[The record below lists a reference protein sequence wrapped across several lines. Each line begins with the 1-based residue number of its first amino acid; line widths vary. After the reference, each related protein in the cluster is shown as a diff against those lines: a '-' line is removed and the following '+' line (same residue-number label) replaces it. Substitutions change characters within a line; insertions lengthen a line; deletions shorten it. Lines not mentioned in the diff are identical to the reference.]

1 MEIEIYIV
9 NFMSFIFCFGFKFK
23 FISFYGVLNL
33 KVLGFGFMDLWF
45 HN

>member
-1 MEIEIYIV
+1 MKIGIYII
-9 NFMSFIFCFGFKFK
+9 NFMSFFFFGFKFK
-23 FISFYGVLNL
+23 FISFYGVFNL